1 MTSQVMQGIFW
12 DLMEQGM
19 QEQMELRT
27 DALLALIDMRL
38 QLQEV
43 EIKQRV
49 SELLL
54 ASTKDD
60 VIHPYIAKLN
70 KMAQK

>member
-1 MTSQVMQGIFW
+1 
-12 DLMEQGM
+12 MEQGLK
-19 QEQMELRT
+19 EQIELRE

-38 QLQEV
+38 QLQAV
-43 EIKQRV
+43 ETKKQI

-70 KMAQK
+70 KMAQ